1 MKLLA
6 RWLRKRPQR
15 SAASER
21 ALTAYDALPDP
32 DLHQPLQTA
41 RCVVVD
47 VETSGL
53 DPFHDRLISIG
64 AVALTGGLLRL
75 AESFEVVLRQHT
87 PSDERNILV
96 HGIDGTT
103 QASGQDAADG
113 LAAFLEFAGKSPLIG
128 FHADFDRTMIRRAML
143 AELGNEPGNAW
154 LDVAVLAPALFAD
167 RAAAAVTLDDWLQVF
182 DIENHSRHNA
192 RADACA
198 TAQLFQIV
206 AAQAARHGMRSCAD
220 LMRLE
225 KDRRWLERK

>member
-1 MKLLA
+1 MNLLP
-6 RWLRKRPQR
+6 RWLRKRPAR

-21 ALTAYDALPDP
+21 ALTAYDMLPDP
-32 DLHQPLQTA
+32 DLRRPLQAT

-103 QASGQDAADG
+103 QACGQDAADG

-143 AELGNEPGNAW
+143 AELGSGPGNAW

-167 RAAAAVTLDDWLQVF
+167 RAAAAVTLDDWLQIF
-182 DIENHSRHNA
+182 GIENHSRHNA
-192 RADACA
+192 LADACA
-198 TAQLFQIV
+198 TAQLFQVV
-206 AAQAARHGMRSCAD
+206 AAQAAQRGMRSCAD
-220 LMRLE
+220 LMQLE

>member
-1 MKLLA
+1 MNLLT
-6 RWLRKRPQR
+6 RWLRKRPRR
-15 SAASER
+15 SAVSER
-21 ALTAYDALPDP
+21 TLNTYDALPDP
-32 DLHQPLQTA
+32 DLHQPLQA
-41 RCVVVD
+41 MRCVVVD

-103 QASGQDAADG
+103 QACGQDAADG

-143 AELGNEPGNAW
+143 AELGSAPVNAW
-154 LDVAVLAPALFAD
+154 LDVAALAPALFAD
-167 RAAAAVTLDDWLQVF
+167 RASSAVTLDDWLQVF
-182 DIENHSRHNA
+182 GIENHARHNA
-192 RADACA
+192 LADACA
-198 TAQLFQIV
+198 TAQLFQV
-206 AAQAARHGMRSCAD
+206 VTAQAAQRGMRSCAD

-225 KDRRWLERK
+225 KDQRWLERK